1 MFFPKSNI
9 IALVIH
15 ISPRPSTFPTSTSN
29 LAREVSSSRSNGL
42 KSLNS
47 AKALFSFH
55 YFPYPFMPM
64 SSLCSPRVRRHLPS
78 PCCKSCLC
86 LAHRELFFAQSL
98 TALTTLKVFYNYS
111 GHSFRRGGATY
122 ASSLGISHKLIQLQ
136 GDWASTA
143 CLEYLVRP
151 L

>member
-1 MFFPKSNI
+1 MNQVGWMKGSCNIWSSRRLISSSLPVGDDWYLNLSSQKRLPARNLGQHRYFHCKGRHTNGITIKHNFFFTFFPKSNI

-55 YFPYPFMPM
+55 YFPYPFMPYVQCM
-64 SSLCSPRVRRHLPS
+64 LS
-78 PCCKSCLC
+78 
-86 LAHRELFFAQSL
+86 
-98 TALTTLKVFYNYS
+98 
-111 GHSFRRGGATY
+111 
-122 ASSLGISHKLIQLQ
+122 ASS
-136 GDWASTA
+136 STLA
-143 CLEYLVRP
+143 
-151 L
+151 